1 MKEIV
6 REILQDYAVL
16 SVHNQ
21 YLRELAEEETIV
33 AQEMARL
40 ERHLQEEDGQCER

>member
-1 MKEIV
+1 MKETV

-16 SVHNQ
+16 AIHNQ

-33 AQEMARL
+33 AQEMSRL
-40 ERHLQEEDGQCER
+40 ERHLQEEGGQCER